1 MKFFSKNR
9 SSTTLIRFRILHIIL
24 YQKLVS
30 SITHSQPD
38 SGGVSTGEFTSMNMA
53 FNRGDNPDS
62 VTENYKRFCKSAGF
76 DYESLVASAQDHHTV
91 VRAVTSA
98 EKGIGIYKPRDMESV
113 DALITNEK
121 GVTLVTYYADCT
133 PLFFVDTKNKAIGLA
148 HAGWRG
154 TVGRIGEKVVEKMTE
169 LYGTNP
175 ADIKAAIGPA
185 ISVCCYEVDYPC
197 AEHFLNLADL
207 DSSKFVF
214 EKGNGKYMVDLL
226 ETNRQILTA
235 SGVKNENITVS
246 RCLHQL
252 QQRPFMESPCHQR
265 SQRHN
270 ECIYV
275 YKIRI
280 LFLLLQSKRRLL
292 TAFIY
297 LDLSFRFLQTIHRL
311 P

>member
-1 MKFFSKNR
+1 MKFFSKTMKLNNIDTVPYLTYN
-9 SSTTLIRFRILHIIL
+9 SLSEINFINHAFTTRL
-24 YQKLVS
+24 
-30 SITHSQPD
+30 
-38 SGGVSTGEFTSMNMA
+38 GGVSTGA
-53 FNRGDNPDS
+53 FS
-62 VTENYKRFCKSAGF
+62 E
-76 DYESLVASAQDHHTV
+76 ASAIFTATFPTF

-246 RCLHQL
+246 DVCTNCNSDLLWSHRATKGH
-252 QQRPFMESPCHQR
+252 RGTMSAFM
-265 SQRHN
+265 
-270 ECIYV
+270 CI
-275 YKIRI
+275 K
-280 LFLLLQSKRRLL
+280 
-292 TAFIY
+292 
-297 LDLSFRFLQTIHRL
+297 
-311 P
+311 

>member
-1 MKFFSKNR
+1 MKFFSKTMKLNNIDTVPYLTYN
-9 SSTTLIRFRILHIIL
+9 SLSEISFINHAFTTRL
-24 YQKLVS
+24 
-30 SITHSQPD
+30 
-38 SGGVSTGEFTSMNMA
+38 GGVSTGEFTSMNMA

-175 ADIKAAIGPA
+175 AD
-185 ISVCCYEVDYPC
+185 
-197 AEHFLNLADL
+197 L

-246 RCLHQL
+246 DVCTNCNSDLLWSHRATKGH
-252 QQRPFMESPCHQR
+252 RGTMSAFM
-265 SQRHN
+265 
-270 ECIYV
+270 CI
-275 YKIRI
+275 KE
-280 LFLLLQSKRRLL
+280 
-292 TAFIY
+292 
-297 LDLSFRFLQTIHRL
+297 D
-311 P
+311 